1 MKSGGIVF
9 RGIREY
15 RLSGKLRQGLI
26 SRKSARRPAAT
37 GFSGRFWPP
46 AEQVARPL
54 RRRTVPYAAAPQ
66 LYGN

>member
-37 GFSGRFWPP
+37 GFSGRFRPP
-46 AEQVARPL
+46 AERSRGRLQG
-54 RRRTVPYAAAPQ
+54 RTGPYTAAP
-66 LYGN
+66 